1 MFKRVFQSLL
11 VVSLAASALW
21 AANDSFVGKWK
32 LNKAT
37 DVMKVATVGG
47 NKYTFD
53 FGGGNETI
61 VADGTDQPGYSGTTL
76 AVTVE
81 GPNTWK
87 VVRKQKGRM
96 LLTATW
102 NLSKDGNTLRDHY
115 TEFAPD
121 GSPSTAVYVYKQT
134 AKGSGFAGRWESMI
148 EPLNSVIML
157 QVSPYQSDGLSFII
171 PSQGDTT
178 NVKFDGKDY
187 PSSKAN
193 AAPGSGY
200 LARRVNA
207 RALEITNKVNGK
219 ITGTRQF
226 KLSSDL
232 KTLTMTVHTT
242 GKDEPKTYVFERQ

>member
-81 GPNTWK
+81 GLNTWK
-87 VVRKQKGRM
+87 VVRKQNGRM

-102 NLSKDGNTLRDHY
+102 NLSEDGNTLRDHY

-157 QVSPYQSDGLSFII
+157 QVSPYQSDGLSFT
-171 PSQGDTT
+171 SSSGTRSVQ
-178 NVKFDGKDY
+178 FDGKDY
-187 PSSKAN
+187 PNADPK
-193 AAPGSGY
+193 AAPGSAFS
-200 LARRVNA
+200 ARRVSA
-207 RALEITNKVNGK
+207 RTVEVADKVNGK